1 MFLVVVCVRVQRTL
15 CLSMCGGLLRRC
27 MCCYRKG
34 FALKY
39 TFTLTVTATYEH
51 RAYVLSCGGQLHC
64 VISCLDSDIQLERGR
79 QRRCGRKRQNRQAFY
94 TEQAHDCISNTS
106 AIVFLR
112 FLLMCFTVLSHIVKQ
127 WVRNVGFAL
136 WSLFPHVKLLPH
148 THTHTRTHVLAVLS
162 SLFTICTNGVFLK
175 CFWSLRYKS
184 ERFV

>member
-64 VISCLDSDIQLERGR
+64 VISWLDSDIQLERWR
-79 QRRCGRKRQNRQAFY
+79 QGRCGRKRQNRQAFY

-148 THTHTRTHVLAVLS
+148 THTHTHTRVGSTVESVYHLH
-162 SLFTICTNGVFLK
+162 
-175 CFWSLRYKS
+175 
-184 ERFV
+184 